1 MRNFVKMKDIC
12 VKDIVRAVGGSLLCG
27 DENVQIDNFATNS
40 GKAEPGLMFAPIVGE
55 RVDGHKYIE
64 SAFDC
69 GASASLTQNEEAV
82 ADLIDKWRSLGIQ
95 PKPIVL
101 VDDSVRAM
109 QLTAK
114 EYESRLSLNKV
125 GVTGSVG
132 KTTTKEM
139 IACALS
145 GGLKVFK
152 TAGNANSQIGVP
164 VTIMN
169 IAPDDEAAV
178 IEMGMSEKGEMKR
191 LATLLSLNAAVMTN
205 IGVSHIEQLGSQENI
220 LREKWHIT
228 DAITEGGCIFLNGD
242 DVLLKERA
250 ELCRNNYA
258 GVFGKEDNRKL
269 RICTFGHS
277 ADCDYRAE
285 NEYSDENG
293 VGFDMLHGDVRV
305 PVKLSVLGSHNVN
318 NALVA
323 LAVAEFFGVDLRAA
337 VKALEGY
344 TGVAMRQHITK
355 KDGAAYIDD
364 SYNASPDSMKAGLNV
379 LCQMPADYRIAVLA
393 DMLELGENTKEYH
406 RQVGEYAG
414 QSRVDELLLYG
425 ELARYIGYGAEQ
437 YIGRIKHFDTL
448 GDITEYLK
456 AEIQPGTAV
465 LFKGSR
471 GMKLNE
477 VVDGLL
483 G

>member
-1 MRNFVKMKDIC
+1 MKDFC

-82 ADLIDKWRSLGIQ
+82 AGLIDKWRSLGIQ

-101 VDDSVRAM
+101 AEDSVRAM

-178 IEMGMSEKGEMKR
+178 IEMGMSEKGEMRR

-250 ELCRNNYA
+250 DLCRNNYA

-293 VGFDMLHGDVRV
+293 VGFDMLHGDVRI
-305 PVKLSVLGSHNVN
+305 PVRLNVLGAHNVN

-355 KDGAAYIDD
+355 KDGATYIDD
-364 SYNASPDSMKAGLNV
+364 SYNASPDSMKAGLSV

-414 QSRVDELLLYG
+414 QSKVDELLLYG
-425 ELARYIGYGAEQ
+425 ELAGYIGYGAEQ
-437 YIGRIKHFDTL
+437 YIGKIKHFDTL

-456 AEIQPGTAV
+456 AEIKPGTAV

>member
-1 MRNFVKMKDIC
+1 MKDFC

-82 ADLIDKWRSLGIQ
+82 AGLIDKWRSLGIQ

-114 EYESRLSLNKV
+114 EYEGRLSLNKV

-228 DAITEGGCIFLNGD
+228 DAITDGGCIFLNGD

-250 ELCRNNYA
+250 DFCRNNYA

-269 RICTFGHS
+269 KICTFGHS
-277 ADCDYRAE
+277 DDCDYRAE

-293 VGFDMLHGDVRV
+293 VGFDMIHGDVRV

-323 LAVAEFFGVDLRAA
+323 LAVAEFFGVDLGAA

-414 QSRVDELLLYG
+414 QSKVDELLLYG
-425 ELARYIGYGAEQ
+425 ELAKYIGYGAEQ
-437 YIGRIKHFDTL
+437 YIGKIKHFDTRS
-448 GDITEYLK
+448 DITEYLK
-456 AEIQPGTAV
+456 AIIKPGTAV

>member
-1 MRNFVKMKDIC
+1 MKDFC
-12 VKDIVRAVGGSLLCG
+12 VKDVVRAVGGSLLCG
-27 DENVQIDNFATNS
+27 DENVQIDNFASNS
-40 GKAEPGLMFAPIVGE
+40 GKAGPGLMFAPIVGE
-55 RVDGHKYIE
+55 HVDGHKYIE

-82 ADLIDKWRSLGIQ
+82 AGLIDKWRSLGIQ

-101 VDDSVRAM
+101 AEDSVRAM

-178 IEMGMSEKGEMKR
+178 IEMGMSEKGEMRR

-228 DAITEGGCIFLNGD
+228 DAVTEGGCIFLNGD
-242 DVLLKERA
+242 DVFLKERA
-250 ELCRNNYA
+250 DLCRNSYA

-285 NEYSDENG
+285 NEYSDEKG
-293 VGFDMLHGDVRV
+293 VGFDMLHGDVRI
-305 PVKLSVLGSHNVN
+305 PVRLNVLGAHNVN

-364 SYNASPDSMKAGLNV
+364 SYNASPDSMKAGLSV

-414 QSRVDELLLYG
+414 QSKVDELLLYG

-437 YIGRIKHFDTL
+437 YVKNIRHFDTL
-448 GDITEYLK
+448 DDIKEYLK
-456 AEIQPGTAV
+456 NTLKPNMAV

-477 VVDGLL
+477 VVDALIS
-483 G
+483 

>member
-1 MRNFVKMKDIC
+1 MKDFC
-12 VKDIVRAVGGSLLCG
+12 VRDIVRAAGGRLLCG

-82 ADLIDKWRSLGIQ
+82 AGLIDKWRNAGAQ

-101 VDDSVRAM
+101 VEDSVRSM

-114 EYESRLSLNKV
+114 EYEGRLSLNKV

-228 DAITEGGCIFLNGD
+228 DAITDGGCIFLNGD
-242 DVLLKERA
+242 DVLLRERA
-250 ELCRNNYA
+250 DLCRDNYA

-269 RICTFGHS
+269 KICTFGHS
-277 ADCDYRAE
+277 DDCDYRAE

-293 VGFDMLHGDVRV
+293 VGFDMVHGDVRI

-323 LAVAEFFGVDLRAA
+323 LAVAEFFGVDLGAA

-355 KDGAAYIDD
+355 KDGAVYIDD

-414 QSRVDELLLYG
+414 QSRVNELLLYG
-425 ELARYIGYGAEQ
+425 ELAKNIGYGAEQ
-437 YIGRIKHFDTL
+437 YIGKIKHFDTRS
-448 GDITEYLK
+448 DITEYLK
-456 AEIQPGTAV
+456 ATIKPGTAV

>member
-1 MRNFVKMKDIC
+1 MKDFC

-82 ADLIDKWRSLGIQ
+82 AGLIDKWRSLGIQ

-101 VDDSVRAM
+101 AEDSVRAM

-228 DAITEGGCIFLNGD
+228 DSITEGGCIFLNGD

-250 ELCRNNYA
+250 DLCRNNYA
-258 GVFGKEDNRKL
+258 GGFGKEDNRKL

-277 ADCDYRAE
+277 ADCDYRAQ

-293 VGFDMLHGDVRV
+293 VGFDMLHGDVRI
-305 PVKLSVLGSHNVN
+305 PVRLNVLGAHNVN

-323 LAVAEFFGVDLRAA
+323 LAVADFFGVDLRAA

-414 QSRVDELLLYG
+414 QSKVDELLLYG
-425 ELARYIGYGAEQ
+425 ELAGYIGYGAEQ
-437 YIGRIKHFDTL
+437 YIRKIKHFDTL

-456 AEIQPGTAV
+456 AEIKPGTAV

>member
-1 MRNFVKMKDIC
+1 MKDFC
-12 VKDIVRAVGGSLLCG
+12 VRDIVRAAGGRLLCG
-27 DENVQIDNFATNS
+27 DESVQIDNFATNS

-82 ADLIDKWRSLGIQ
+82 AGLIDKWRNAGAQ

-101 VDDSVRAM
+101 VEDSVRAM

-228 DAITEGGCIFLNGD
+228 DAIVLGGCIFLNGD

-250 ELCRNNYA
+250 DLCRNNYD

-277 ADCDYRAE
+277 DDCDYKAE

-293 VGFDMLHGDVRV
+293 VGFDMVHGDVRM

-323 LAVAEFFGVDLRAA
+323 LAVAEFFGVDLGAA

-414 QSRVDELLLYG
+414 RSRVDELLLYG
-425 ELARYIGYGAEQ
+425 ELAKNIGYGAEQ

-448 GDITEYLK
+448 SDIAEYLK
-456 AEIQPGTAV
+456 AEVKPGTAV

-477 VVDGLL
+477 VVDALL

>member
-1 MRNFVKMKDIC
+1 MKDFC

-82 ADLIDKWRSLGIQ
+82 AGLIDKWRSLGIQ

-101 VDDSVRAM
+101 AEDSVRAM

-191 LATLLSLNAAVMTN
+191 LATLLSLDAAVMTN

-250 ELCRNNYA
+250 DLCRNNYA

-293 VGFDMLHGDVRV
+293 VGFDMLHGDVRI
-305 PVKLSVLGSHNVN
+305 PVRLNVLGAHNVN

-364 SYNASPDSMKAGLNV
+364 SYNASPDSMKAGLSV

-414 QSRVDELLLYG
+414 QSKVDELLLYG
-425 ELARYIGYGAEQ
+425 ELAGYIGYGAEQ
-437 YIGRIKHFDTL
+437 YIRKIKHFDTL

-456 AEIQPGTAV
+456 AEIKPGTAV

>member
-1 MRNFVKMKDIC
+1 MKDFC

-82 ADLIDKWRSLGIQ
+82 AGLIDKWRSLGIQ

-101 VDDSVRAM
+101 AEDSVRAM

-178 IEMGMSEKGEMKR
+178 IEMGMSEKGEMRR

-250 ELCRNNYA
+250 DLCRNNYA

-269 RICTFGHS
+269 RICTFGHF

-293 VGFDMLHGDVRV
+293 VGFDMLHGDVRI
-305 PVKLSVLGSHNVN
+305 PVRLNVLGAHNVN

-364 SYNASPDSMKAGLNV
+364 SYNASPDSMKAGLSV

-414 QSRVDELLLYG
+414 QSKVDELLLYG
-425 ELARYIGYGAEQ
+425 ELAEYIGYGAEQ
-437 YIGRIKHFDTL
+437 YIGKIKHFDTL

-456 AEIQPGTAV
+456 AEIKPGTAV

>member
-1 MRNFVKMKDIC
+1 MKDFC

-82 ADLIDKWRSLGIQ
+82 AGLIDKWRSLGIQ

-101 VDDSVRAM
+101 AEDSVRAM

-132 KTTTKEM
+132 KTTT
-139 IACALS
+139 
-145 GGLKVFK
+145 
-152 TAGNANSQIGVP
+152 
-164 VTIMN
+164 
-169 IAPDDEAAV
+169 

-228 DAITEGGCIFLNGD
+228 DAVTEGGCIFLNGD

-250 ELCRNNYA
+250 DLCRNSYA

-293 VGFDMLHGDVRV
+293 VGFDMLHGDVRI
-305 PVKLSVLGSHNVN
+305 PVRLNVLGAHNVN

-323 LAVAEFFGVDLRAA
+323 LAVADFLGVDLRAA

-364 SYNASPDSMKAGLNV
+364 SYNASPDSMKAGLSV

-414 QSRVDELLLYG
+414 QSKVDELLLYG

-437 YIGRIKHFDTL
+437 YIGKIKHFDTL
-448 GDITEYLK
+448 RDITEYLK
-456 AEIQPGTAV
+456 AEIKPGTAV

-471 GMKLNE
+471 GMKRNE

-483 G
+483 R

>member
-1 MRNFVKMKDIC
+1 MKDFC

-82 ADLIDKWRSLGIQ
+82 AGLIDKWRSLGIQ

-101 VDDSVRAM
+101 AEDSVRAM

-178 IEMGMSEKGEMKR
+178 IEMGMSEKGEMRR

-228 DAITEGGCIFLNGD
+228 DANTEGGCIFLNGD

-258 GVFGKEDNRKL
+258 GVFGREDNRKL
-269 RICTFGHS
+269 RICTFGHL

-293 VGFDMLHGDVRV
+293 VGFDMLHGDVRI
-305 PVKLSVLGSHNVN
+305 PVRLNVLGAHNVN

-414 QSRVDELLLYG
+414 QSKVDELLLYG
-425 ELARYIGYGAEQ
+425 ELAGYIGYGAEQ
-437 YIGRIKHFDTL
+437 YIGKIKHFDTL

-456 AEIQPGTAV
+456 AEIKPGTAV

>member
-1 MRNFVKMKDIC
+1 MKDIC

-82 ADLIDKWRSLGIQ
+82 AGLIDKWRSLGIQ

-101 VDDSVRAM
+101 AEDSVRAM

-114 EYESRLSLNKV
+114 EYEGRLSLNKV

-145 GGLKVFK
+145 GWLKVFK

-250 ELCRNNYA
+250 DLCRNNYA

-285 NEYSDENG
+285 NEYYDENG
-293 VGFDMLHGDVRV
+293 VGFDMLHGDVRI
-305 PVKLSVLGSHNVN
+305 PVRLNVLGAHNVN

-456 AEIQPGTAV
+456 AEIKPGTAV

>member
-1 MRNFVKMKDIC
+1 MKDIC

-82 ADLIDKWRSLGIQ
+82 AGLIDKWRSLGIQ

-101 VDDSVRAM
+101 AEDSVRAM

-178 IEMGMSEKGEMKR
+178 IEMGMSEKGEMRR

-250 ELCRNNYA
+250 DLCRNNYA

-277 ADCDYRAE
+277 ADCDYRAQ

-293 VGFDMLHGDVRV
+293 VGFDMLHGDVRI
-305 PVKLSVLGSHNVN
+305 PVRLNVLGAHNVN

-364 SYNASPDSMKAGLNV
+364 SYNASPDSMKAGLSV

-414 QSRVDELLLYG
+414 QSKVDELLLYG
-425 ELARYIGYGAEQ
+425 ELAEYIGYGAEQ
-437 YIGRIKHFDTL
+437 YIGKIKHFDTL

-456 AEIQPGTAV
+456 AEIKPGTAV

>member
-1 MRNFVKMKDIC
+1 MKDFC

-82 ADLIDKWRSLGIQ
+82 AGLIDKWRSLGIQ

-101 VDDSVRAM
+101 AEDSVRAM

-178 IEMGMSEKGEMKR
+178 IEMGMSEKGEMRR

-250 ELCRNNYA
+250 DLCRNNYA

-269 RICTFGHS
+269 RICTFGHL

-293 VGFDMLHGDVRV
+293 VGFDMLHGDVRI
-305 PVKLSVLGSHNVN
+305 PVRLNVLGAHNVN

-355 KDGAAYIDD
+355 KDGATYIDD
-364 SYNASPDSMKAGLNV
+364 SYNASPDSMKAGLSV

-414 QSRVDELLLYG
+414 QSKVDELLLYG
-425 ELARYIGYGAEQ
+425 ELAGYIGYGAEQ
-437 YIGRIKHFDTL
+437 YIGKIKHFDTL

-456 AEIQPGTAV
+456 AEIKPGTAV

>member
-1 MRNFVKMKDIC
+1 MKDFC

-82 ADLIDKWRSLGIQ
+82 AGLIDKWRSLGIQ

-101 VDDSVRAM
+101 AEDSVRAM

-191 LATLLSLNAAVMTN
+191 LSTLLSLNAAVMTN

-250 ELCRNNYA
+250 DLCRNNYA

-293 VGFDMLHGDVRV
+293 VGFDMLHGDVRI
-305 PVKLSVLGSHNVN
+305 PVRLNVLGAHNVN

-323 LAVAEFFGVDLRAA
+323 LAVADFFGVDLRAA

-355 KDGAAYIDD
+355 KT
-364 SYNASPDSMKAGLNV
+364 
-379 LCQMPADYRIAVLA
+379 
-393 DMLELGENTKEYH
+393 ELP
-406 RQVGEYAG
+406 
-414 QSRVDELLLYG
+414 
-425 ELARYIGYGAEQ
+425 I
-437 YIGRIKHFDTL
+437 
-448 GDITEYLK
+448 
-456 AEIQPGTAV
+456 
-465 LFKGSR
+465 
-471 GMKLNE
+471 
-477 VVDGLL
+477 
-483 G
+483 

>member
-1 MRNFVKMKDIC
+1 MKDFC

-82 ADLIDKWRSLGIQ
+82 AGLIDKWRSLGIQ

-101 VDDSVRAM
+101 AEDSVRAM

-242 DVLLKERA
+242 DVLLKECA
-250 ELCRNNYA
+250 DLCRNNYA

-269 RICTFGHS
+269 MICTFGHS

-293 VGFDMLHGDVRV
+293 VGFDMLHGDVRI
-305 PVKLSVLGSHNVN
+305 PVRLNVLGAHNVN

-344 TGVAMRQHITK
+344 TGVAMRQHGT
-355 KDGAAYIDD
+355 
-364 SYNASPDSMKAGLNV
+364 V
-379 LCQMPADYRIAVLA
+379 LCTIADKDKEEALPLIRRFYQ
-393 DMLELGENTKEYH
+393 LGFNIEAT
-406 RQVGEYAG
+406 
-414 QSRVDELLLYG
+414 S
-425 ELARYIGYGAEQ
+425 
-437 YIGRIKHFDTL
+437 
-448 GDITEYLK
+448 
-456 AEIQPGTAV
+456 GTAAFLKRNGIRTHALAKISDGSDEIPNALRQGHIAYVINTRDPGANENDGIQIRQIATEHNVTLFTALDTIKV
-465 LFKGSR
+465 LLDVLEETTLTISTIDAK
-471 GMKLNE
+471 
-477 VVDGLL
+477 
-483 G
+483 

>member
-1 MRNFVKMKDIC
+1 MKDFC
-12 VKDIVRAVGGSLLCG
+12 VRDIVRAAGGRLLCG
-27 DENVQIDNFATNS
+27 DESVQIDNFATNS

-82 ADLIDKWRSLGIQ
+82 AGLIDKWRNAGAQ

-101 VDDSVRAM
+101 VEDSVRAM

-228 DAITEGGCIFLNGD
+228 DAIVLGGCIFLNGD

-250 ELCRNNYA
+250 DLCRNNYD

-277 ADCDYRAE
+277 DDCDYKAE

-293 VGFDMLHGDVRV
+293 VGFDMVHGDVRM

-323 LAVAEFFGVDLRAA
+323 LAVAEFFGVDLGAA
-337 VKALEGY
+337 VRALEGY

-414 QSRVDELLLYG
+414 RSRVDELLLYG
-425 ELARYIGYGAEQ
+425 ELAKNIGYGAEQ

-448 GDITEYLK
+448 SDIAEYLK
-456 AEIQPGTAV
+456 AEVKPGTAV

-477 VVDGLL
+477 VVDALL

>member
-1 MRNFVKMKDIC
+1 MKDFC
-12 VKDIVRAVGGSLLCG
+12 VRDIVRAAGGRLLCG
-27 DENVQIDNFATNS
+27 DESVQIDNFATNS

-82 ADLIDKWRSLGIQ
+82 AGLIDKWRNAGAQ

-101 VDDSVRAM
+101 VEDSVRAM

-228 DAITEGGCIFLNGD
+228 DAIVLGGCIFLNGD

-250 ELCRNNYA
+250 DLCRNNYD

-277 ADCDYRAE
+277 DDCDYKAE

-293 VGFDMLHGDVRV
+293 VGFDMVHGDVRM

-323 LAVAEFFGVDLRAA
+323 LAVAEFFGVDLGAA

-344 TGVAMRQHITK
+344 TGVAMRQHIKK

-414 QSRVDELLLYG
+414 RSRVDELLLYG
-425 ELARYIGYGAEQ
+425 ELAKNIGYGAEQ

-448 GDITEYLK
+448 SDIAEYLK
-456 AEIQPGTAV
+456 AEVKPGTAV

-477 VVDGLL
+477 VVDALL

>member
-1 MRNFVKMKDIC
+1 M
-12 VKDIVRAVGGSLLCG
+12 
-27 DENVQIDNFATNS
+27 
-40 GKAEPGLMFAPIVGE
+40 
-55 RVDGHKYIE
+55 
-64 SAFDC
+64 
-69 GASASLTQNEEAV
+69 
-82 ADLIDKWRSLGIQ
+82 
-95 PKPIVL
+95 
-101 VDDSVRAM
+101 DDSVRAM

-323 LAVAEFFGVDLRAA
+323 LAVAEFFGVDLGAA

-456 AEIQPGTAV
+456 AEIKPGTAV

>member
-1 MRNFVKMKDIC
+1 MKDFC

-82 ADLIDKWRSLGIQ
+82 AGLIDKWRSLGIQ

-101 VDDSVRAM
+101 AEDSVRAM

-205 IGVSHIEQLGSQENI
+205 IGVSHIEHLGSQENI

-250 ELCRNNYA
+250 DLCRNNYA

-293 VGFDMLHGDVRV
+293 VGFDMLHGDIRIPVR
-305 PVKLSVLGSHNVN
+305 LNVLGAHNVN

-364 SYNASPDSMKAGLNV
+364 SYNASPDSMKAGLIV

-414 QSRVDELLLYG
+414 QSKVDELLLYG
-425 ELARYIGYGAEQ
+425 ELAGYIGYGAEQ
-437 YIGRIKHFDTL
+437 YIRKIKHFDTL

-456 AEIQPGTAV
+456 AEIKPGTAV

>member
-1 MRNFVKMKDIC
+1 MKDFC

-82 ADLIDKWRSLGIQ
+82 AGLIDKWRSLGIQ

-101 VDDSVRAM
+101 AEDSVRAM

-250 ELCRNNYA
+250 DLCRNNYA

-277 ADCDYRAE
+277 DDCDYRAE

-293 VGFDMLHGDVRV
+293 VGFDMLHGDVRI
-305 PVKLSVLGSHNVN
+305 PVRLNVLGAHNVN

-323 LAVAEFFGVDLRAA
+323 LAVADFFGVDLRAA

-364 SYNASPDSMKAGLNV
+364 SYNASPDSMKQFAI
-379 LCQMPADYRIAVLA
+379 RTF
-393 DMLELGENTKEYH
+393 LE
-406 RQVGEYAG
+406 
-414 QSRVDELLLYG
+414 
-425 ELARYIGYGAEQ
+425 
-437 YIGRIKHFDTL
+437 
-448 GDITEYLK
+448 
-456 AEIQPGTAV
+456 
-465 LFKGSR
+465 
-471 GMKLNE
+471 
-477 VVDGLL
+477 
-483 G
+483 

>member
-82 ADLIDKWRSLGIQ
+82 AGLIDKWRSLGIQ

-101 VDDSVRAM
+101 AEDSVRAM

-250 ELCRNNYA
+250 DLCRNNYA

-293 VGFDMLHGDVRV
+293 VGFDMLHGDVRI
-305 PVKLSVLGSHNVN
+305 PVRLNVLGSHNVN

-364 SYNASPDSMKAGLNV
+364 SYNASPDSMKAGLSV

-414 QSRVDELLLYG
+414 QSKVDELLLYG

-437 YIGRIKHFDTL
+437 YIGKIKHFDTL

-456 AEIQPGTAV
+456 AEIKPGTAV

>member
-1 MRNFVKMKDIC
+1 MKDFC
-12 VKDIVRAVGGSLLCG
+12 VRDIVRAAGGRLLCG
-27 DENVQIDNFATNS
+27 DESVQIDNFATNS

-82 ADLIDKWRSLGIQ
+82 AGLIDKWRNAGAQ

-101 VDDSVRAM
+101 VEDSVRAM

-152 TAGNANSQIGVP
+152 TVGNANSQIGVP

-228 DAITEGGCIFLNGD
+228 DAIVLGGCIFLNGD

-250 ELCRNNYA
+250 DLCRNNYD

-277 ADCDYRAE
+277 DDCDYKAE

-293 VGFDMLHGDVRV
+293 VGFDMVHGDVRM

-323 LAVAEFFGVDLRAA
+323 LAVAEFFGVDLGAA

-414 QSRVDELLLYG
+414 RSRVDELLLYG
-425 ELARYIGYGAEQ
+425 ELAKNIGYGAEQ

-448 GDITEYLK
+448 SDIAEYLK
-456 AEIQPGTAV
+456 AEVKPGTAV

-477 VVDGLL
+477 VVDALL